1 MSGRPLES
9 CSQIDHPNRRDE
21 GTALEPAHSLP
32 PEGPQGLTRQ
42 PAQKLASPYLAPG
55 FYEEAIAKGRHRDIV
70 GGRWDETGRVQMA
83 AMISAGMTPEDH
95 LLDIGCG
102 SLRLGH
108 KAVPYLKP
116 GHYWGTDASLA
127 LMLHGRLHELPDPA
141 ALPEDHLIEDA
152 NFAFPGIPDT
162 ITLAIAFGV
171 FTHLPNADLTTAL
184 ANLRRFPNLRATL
197 FTVFLSDTRGPT
209 RQPDG
214 VVTHP
219 DRPPY
224 HVSEAKVAQA
234 IAAAGFTPTRLPAL
248 LPRGQVLWSAT

>member
-1 MSGRPLES
+1 
-9 CSQIDHPNRRDE
+9 
-21 GTALEPAHSLP
+21 
-32 PEGPQGLTRQ
+32 
-42 PAQKLASPYLAPG
+42 
-55 FYEEAIAKGRHRDIV
+55 
-70 GGRWDETGRVQMA
+70 MA
-83 AMISAGMTPEDH
+83 ALLTEGMTPDDH

-127 LMLHGRLHELPDPA
+127 LMRHGRLHELPDPA

-152 NFAFPGIPDT
+152 AFAFPGVPDT

-171 FTHLPNADLTTAL
+171 FTHLPAPALATAL
-184 ANLRRFPNLRATL
+184 QNLRRFPALRAVL
-197 FTVFLSDTRGPT
+197 FTVFLSDAPGPT
-209 RQPDG
+209 RQTDG

-224 HVSEAKVAQA
+224 HVTEAATEAA
-234 IAAAGFTPTRLPAL
+234 IRAAEFTPARRPTL
-248 LPRGQVLWSAT
+248 LPRGQVLWSATPPQIP

>member
-1 MSGRPLES
+1 MQALL
-9 CSQIDHPNRRDE
+9 SQ
-21 GTALEPAHSLP
+21 
-32 PEGPQGLTRQ
+32 
-42 PAQKLASPYLAPG
+42 
-55 FYEEAIAKGRHRDIV
+55 
-70 GGRWDETGRVQMA
+70 
-83 AMISAGMTPEDH
+83 GMTPDDH

-102 SLRLGH
+102 CLRLGH

-127 LMLHGRLHELPDPA
+127 LMRHGRLTELPDPSR
-141 ALPEDHLIEDA
+141 LPEDHLIEDA
-152 NFAFPGIPDT
+152 RFAFPGIPDT

-171 FTHLPNADLTTAL
+171 FTHLPHTAL
-184 ANLRRFPNLRATL
+184 QTALQNLRPFPNLRATL
-197 FTVFLSDTRGPT
+197 FTTFLSDAPGPT

-224 HVSEAKVAQA
+224 HLPEAAVRDT
-234 IAAAGFTPTRLPAL
+234 IAAAGFTPIRLPTL

>member
-1 MSGRPLES
+1 
-9 CSQIDHPNRRDE
+9 
-21 GTALEPAHSLP
+21 
-32 PEGPQGLTRQ
+32 
-42 PAQKLASPYLAPG
+42 
-55 FYEEAIAKGRHRDIV
+55 
-70 GGRWDETGRVQMA
+70 MA
-83 AMISAGMTPEDH
+83 ALLSQGMTPDDH

-108 KAVPYLKP
+108 KAVPFLRP

-127 LMLHGRLHELPDPA
+127 LMRHGRLTELPDPA
-141 ALPEDHLIEDA
+141 QLPEDHLIKDA
-152 NFAFPGIPDT
+152 HFAFPGVPET

-171 FTHLPNADLTTAL
+171 FTHLPHADLATAL
-184 ANLRRFPNLRATL
+184 TNLRRFPNLRTTL
-197 FTVFLSDTRGPT
+197 FTVFLSDAPTST

-224 HVSEAKVAQA
+224 HVTETQVAA
-234 IAAAGFTPTRLPAL
+234 TIRAAGFTPIRLPTL